1 MIQQS
6 KNRARQLSRR
16 EPHRTRSISPWMTA
30 VFVVLASWPA
40 LGADPLSLTIA
51 LQNPSVVE
59 PFPARI
65 ELRLRNSGTTP
76 LWLYRPLTDPNAP
89 IPVRN
94 LDEQSETT
102 RWTRGAATLALA
114 LSLQGGEPSAK
125 EAPGSATVL
134 ATVGLPH
141 PKLVRVEP
149 GEEAEETA
157 IVRLAPAAAAL
168 NGQDH
173 QPLWGRYRLTAT
185 YAAQFSNADE
195 VARTLS
201 VDLWHGE
208 VTSNTVEIDLE
219 PAPPTNTTSVAGTVV
234 NAEGRTLAEMLVSL
248 SDRDEHLSGQMLTD
262 PQGRFAFTHL
272 PGGFYWVTARRPEA
286 TEVTAVFDHVVLT
299 PEAPAAALRLTMFP
313 PETYDPKQILHKPV
327 LIRVTEAGGGPAAGV
342 ELALVWS
349 SGTVLDEV
357 KAETAA
363 DGTAAP
369 ELIPGRNYVTL
380 KRRGCPKEERRL
392 DVADG
397 SGIDD
402 FQLTLECRGK

>member
-1 MIQQS
+1 MGRRHNGADQHAES
-6 KNRARQLSRR
+6 KGSRR
-16 EPHRTRSISPWMTA
+16 LRMVFWLAA
-30 VFVVLASWPA
+30 VFVVLGGWPA
-40 LGADPLSLTIA
+40 SGAGPLSLTIA

-65 ELRLRNSGTTP
+65 ELNLRNSGTAP
-76 LWLYRPLTDPNAP
+76 LWIYRHLTDRNAP
-89 IPVRN
+89 LPVRN
-94 LDEQSETT
+94 LDEQSEAS
-102 RWTRGAATLALA
+102 RWTRGSTTLALA
-114 LSLQGGEPSAK
+114 LSPLRGEPSAA
-125 EAPGSATVL
+125 EAPASAMVL

-141 PKLVRVEP
+141 PKLVRLEP
-149 GEEAEETA
+149 GAETTETA
-157 IVRLAPAAAAL
+157 IVRLAPAAAAVS
-168 NGQDH
+168 GHDH
-173 QPLWGRYRLTAT
+173 QPVWGPYRLTAT
-185 YAAQFSNADE
+185 YAARFSNADE

-208 VTSNTVEIDLE
+208 VTSNTLEISLE
-219 PAPPTNTTSVAGTVV
+219 PAPPSNAASVAGTVV

-248 SDRDEHLSGQMLTD
+248 SDRDEHLSGQTLTD
-262 PQGRFAFTHL
+262 AQGRFAFTHL
-272 PGGFYWVTARRPEA
+272 PGGLYWVTARRPEA

-299 PEAPAAALRLTMFP
+299 PEAPAAALRLMMLP

-342 ELALVWS
+342 ELAIVWS

-357 KAETAA
+357 KVETAA

-369 ELIPGRNYVTL
+369 ELIPGRNYATL

-392 DVADG
+392 DVAPG

-402 FQLTLECRGK
+402 FELTLECRGK